1 MKLSALT
8 VMACALLAPTAVLS
22 SKEGMYLGSVRL
34 SFKPFI
40 HQLTPKNKTFPLQHD
55 NIKNPSLVARLS
67 S

>member
-34 SFKPFI
+34 SFKPSI
-40 HQLTPKNKTFPLQHD
+40 HPSTHAKKQ
-55 NIKNPSLVARLS
+55 NIPVTT
-67 S
+67 